1 MIGFT
6 HILYT
11 HIYLYYRF
19 SLDFCYLNECVD
31 NQRISNYDK
40 KKEKEKEK
48 KTKNDRKL
56 NSFTGNELCSA
67 SLLITKHKEPQ
78 RQTNE
83 EHCNKQN

>member
-1 MIGFT
+1 MNVLTTREYQIMI
-6 HILYT
+6 
-11 HIYLYYRF
+11 
-19 SLDFCYLNECVD
+19 
-31 NQRISNYDK
+31 

-83 EHCNKQN
+83 EHCNKHN